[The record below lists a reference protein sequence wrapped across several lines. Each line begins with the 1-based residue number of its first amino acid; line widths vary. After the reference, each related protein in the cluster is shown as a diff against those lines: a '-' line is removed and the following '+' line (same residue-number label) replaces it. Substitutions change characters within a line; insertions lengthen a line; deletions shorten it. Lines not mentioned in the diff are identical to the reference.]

1 MKENSLRITKRVR
14 QKNAPNRD
22 FLKKK
27 AVQTKSKH
35 YDQGYKER
43 HNELKK
49 LIEKPKLNQWRSKQ
63 DN

>member
-1 MKENSLRITKRVR
+1 MRHIGT
-14 QKNAPNRD
+14 
-22 FLKKK
+22 FLKRRLH
-27 AVQTKSKH
+27 VQTKSKH